1 MISTSL
7 IIKNYPMVNHGNRKY
22 CMLPISWPTENNN
35 KLNALN
41 SMSLGG
47 SITLFDEE
55 EY

>member
-1 MISTSL
+1 
-7 IIKNYPMVNHGNRKY
+7 MVNYGYIKY

-35 KLNALN
+35 KPNALD

-47 SITLFDEE
+47 RVTFFDEE